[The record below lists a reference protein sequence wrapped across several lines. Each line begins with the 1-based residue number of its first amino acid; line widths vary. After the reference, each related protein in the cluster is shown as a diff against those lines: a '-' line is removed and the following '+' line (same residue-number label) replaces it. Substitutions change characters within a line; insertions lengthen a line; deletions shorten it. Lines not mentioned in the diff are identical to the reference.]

1 MTDYNQ
7 VNLHFMS
14 FINLKLDFKF
24 GRLEYI
30 YSQFLYFFMEK
41 FFASNK
47 FIFISILYIFLC
59 NNLYATKYYVDP
71 SSPVSISNGTIT
83 NPWKT
88 ITEVN
93 NGTLNLLPG
102 DSVLFKRGQ
111 SFSGRLIIAA
121 SGTFTKPIVYTS
133 YGTGNMP
140 EFTHSTTDVIS
151 ITNKQNIIIDGFK
164 IIDKTMSITDHSIT
178 AKISYGIVLN
188 NAPYCTISNCEIT
201 LVGVGIA
208 ATEGSDFTTISG
220 NNIYNLRAVR
230 NTIGGDDDYGANAM
244 VIGTSTNKI
253 LNNRFEGCWALSY
266 DYGYDG
272 GAVEFYGSTISDNV
286 ISNNS
291 AINCNGFIEIGSGNY
306 GIATNNLVSYN
317 KIINCGQLGTFH
329 NKLDGFAIRTDNLK
343 FYNNVI
349 VETKKQFSA
358 VSSLFWYAD
367 PTKVDVVIL
376 KNNIIWLTTGENV
389 VNNNQDT
396 LKMVHTNNIYKL
408 RNGILGVKLGAS
420 ELLLGNQKIFVDTTG
435 DPENWDFRTIAGSP
449 AINFGTNVG
458 LTRDFI
464 GNPIVGNPDAGIY
477 EYVTTRS
484 NKFYVDP
491 SSKSTI
497 ADGSIVSPWKTI
509 AQLNTGTTS
518 ITAGDTVFF
527 KRGQLF
533 SGSVVVGGSGTAS
546 QPIVYTAYGTGN
558 MPELTHSTTDVI
570 FILNKQY
577 IVLDGLRVIDKT
589 MDSADHSITA
599 KISYGIIIQ
608 NSPNC
613 TVKNCEITLVGM
625 GIAVMTGSNFTT
637 ITKNKF
643 YNFRSVRNTVGG
655 TDDYG
660 GSAVVLGS
668 ASNEV
673 SYNLIQDCWAKSYDY
688 GFSGGA
694 IKFFNSAVNDN
705 KVIYNTAINCYDFLG
720 IGGTSNGSSL
730 NNLIAYNKI
739 INCGRTAALHNR
751 LGDGSYM
758 NIVNTQFY
766 NNVII
771 ENKIQFNPASAMFWF
786 ADPTKVDVVTLR
798 NNIIWLTTGENFVS
812 NNYDTLKMIHT
823 NNIFKIRNGILGVR
837 LNATELSLPN
847 DQIFADTLGDPLN
860 WDYRLLPGSPGI
872 NFGTNVGF
880 TQDYIGNPII
890 ANPDAGIYEIVALP
904 PTPAGPSKYY
914 VDPSSTSTITNGTI
928 TNPWKTIAQLNAGT
942 ITMVAGDS
950 VFLRRGQTFTGT
962 IIVGGSGT
970 ESKPIVYTSYGT
982 GNIPILTNTTSDVIS
997 IVNRQYIIID
1007 GFKIIDQTM
1016 STTDHSILAKI
1027 SYGIIVDGSP
1037 YCIIRNCDISLI
1049 GIGIALMTGSN
1060 FTTIN
1065 NNNIYN
1071 MRAVVN
1077 TVGGADDYGANSMV
1091 LGSSNNSITNNKI
1104 SDCWATSYDYG
1115 YLGGAIE
1122 LFNSLINNN
1131 KIMYNT
1137 FNNCSGFLELGGE
1150 SAGYAINNLV
1160 AYNKIINCGQ
1170 TATVHNRVDGSF
1182 INVTNLRIFNNVIV
1196 ETKKQFNPVSS
1207 MFWYADPSI
1216 IDIVILRNNI
1226 IWLTTGENVVNNN
1239 LDTTKL
1245 VHVNNIYK
1253 LVGGNLGVN
1262 LNSNELLLGNTSI
1275 FTDTSGDP
1283 INWNFNTS
1291 LSSPAI
1297 NFGEDVGLIRDFI
1310 GNPIIGRPDAGIF
1323 ENPTE
1328 NNIQPLVA
1336 TLLADSIKC
1345 NGSVVSVSVRATG
1358 GIAPYTGTGLFIV
1371 PAGTYTYI
1379 ITDAVGKKDTVSI
1392 TLTQPNKLILNITA
1406 GIAKSI
1412 LDTTRIT
1419 ATTSGGVFP
1428 YTYRLNE
1435 GTYQSSN
1442 IFTNIT
1448 PATYNITVK
1457 DANTCTLSD
1466 SIKVNYSNTPTPI
1479 LEATIQYNPIKCY
1492 GGTTIVTISAT
1503 GGKAP
1508 YTGTGT
1514 FTVYAGIYS
1523 QIVTD
1528 ALGVKDT
1535 INVTITQPTQLKL
1548 SITSGLITSS
1558 NSTTY
1563 ISSTASGGTS
1573 PYSYQLNSG
1582 LFQASGNFYNVYA
1595 GTYTVTVKD
1604 ANTCSLS
1611 QSITIIATNTTP
1623 EINKRLLIYVYPNPT
1638 TNYFTVSTLKYKGS
1652 FVTINLKVY
1661 NLFGQIVYTAQGM
1674 SNVNYTFGSSFL
1686 SGTYTLVAV
1695 VDGTVQAVQLIKL

>member
-1 MTDYNQ
+1 MKSSST
-7 VNLHFMS
+7 F
-14 FINLKLDFKF
+14 
-24 GRLEYI
+24 
-30 YSQFLYFFMEK
+30 
-41 FFASNK
+41 NK
-47 FIFISILYIFLC
+47 IIFLSTIYTFIC
-59 NNLYATKYYVDP
+59 TNAWATKYYVDP
-71 SSPVSISNGTIT
+71 SSTVSISNGTIT

-93 NGTLNLLPG
+93 NGTIGLLPG
-102 DSVLFKRGQ
+102 DSILFKRGQ
-111 SFSGRLIIAA
+111 SFSGRLIISS
-121 SGTFTKPIVYTS
+121 SGSFLKPIVYAS

-151 ITNKQNIIIDGFK
+151 ITNKQNIVIDGFK

-178 AKISYGIVLN
+178 ATISYGIVLN
-188 NAPYCTISNCEIT
+188 NSPYCTIRNCEIT

-208 ATEGSDFTTISG
+208 ATEGSDFSTISG

-230 NTIGGDDDYGANAM
+230 NTIGGNDDYGANAM
-244 VIGTSTNKI
+244 VIGTSSNKI

-272 GAVEFYGSTISDNV
+272 GAVEFYGSTISDNI

-306 GIATNNLVSYN
+306 GIATNNLFSYN

-329 NKLDGFAIRTDNLK
+329 NKLDGFAIRTDNLQ

-349 VETKKQFSA
+349 IETKKQFSQ

-367 PTKVDVVIL
+367 PTKIDVVIL
-376 KNNIIWLTTGENV
+376 KNNIIWMTTGENV

-396 LKMVHTNNIYKL
+396 LKMIHTNNIYKL
-408 RNGILGVKLGAS
+408 RNGILGVRLDAT

-435 DPENWDFRTIAGSP
+435 DPEYWDFRPIAGSP
-449 AINFGTNVG
+449 AINFGANLG
-458 LTRDFI
+458 LTSDFI

-477 EYVTTRS
+477 EYISTRS
-484 NKFYVDP
+484 NKYYVDP

-509 AQLNTGTTS
+509 AQLNSGTTS
-518 ITAGDTVFF
+518 IAAGDSVFF

-533 SGSVVVGGSGTAS
+533 SGSIIVGGSGTAS
-546 QPIVYTAYGTGN
+546 QPIVYTAYGTGD
-558 MPELTHSTTDVI
+558 MPELTHTTTDVI

-589 MDSADHSITA
+589 MDSLDHSITA

-608 NSPNC
+608 NSPYC

-660 GSAVVLGS
+660 GSAMVLGS

-673 SYNLIQDCWAKSYDY
+673 SYNTIQDCWAKSYDY

-705 KVIYNTAINCYDFLG
+705 RVIYNTAINCYDFLG
-720 IGGTSNGSSL
+720 IGGTSNGSSI
-730 NNLIAYNKI
+730 NNIIAYNKI

-758 NIVNTQFY
+758 NIVNTQFF

-771 ENKIQFNPASAMFWF
+771 ENKMQFNPASAMFWF
-786 ADPTKVDVVTLR
+786 ADPTKADVVTLR

-812 NNYDTLKMIHT
+812 NNYDTLKMIHS
-823 NNIFKIRNGILGVR
+823 NNIFKIRTGILGVS
-837 LNATELSLPN
+837 LNTTELSLPN
-847 DQIFADTLGDPLN
+847 AQIFVDTLGDALN
-860 WDYRLLPGSPGI
+860 WDYRLLPGSPGVD
-872 NFGTNVGF
+872 FGTNVGF
-880 TQDYIGNPII
+880 IQDYIGNPII
-890 ANPDAGIYEIVALP
+890 GNPDAGIYETIATPPLP
-904 PTPAGPSKYY
+904 SSPSKYY
-914 VDPSSTSTITNGTI
+914 VDPSSTSAITNGTI

-942 ITMVAGDS
+942 TSMVAGDS
-950 VFLRRGQTFTGT
+950 VFFKRGQVFTGN

-970 ESKPIVYTSYGT
+970 QLKPIVYTPYGL
-982 GNIPILTNTTSDVIS
+982 GNSPILTNTTSDIMS

-1007 GFKIIDQTM
+1007 GFKFTDQTM
-1016 STTDHSILAKI
+1016 NTTDHSILAKI
-1027 SYGIIVDGSP
+1027 SYGIIVEGSP
-1037 YCIIRNCDISLI
+1037 YCTIRNCDISLL

-1060 FTTIN
+1060 FTTVSK
-1065 NNNIYN
+1065 NNIYN

-1091 LGSSNNSITNNKI
+1091 LGSSNNIISDNNI

-1122 LFNSLINNN
+1122 IFNSLINNN
-1131 KIMYNT
+1131 KILYNT

-1170 TATVHNRVDGSF
+1170 TATIHNRIDGSF
-1182 INVTNLRIFNNVIV
+1182 INVTNLRLFNNVIV
-1196 ETKKQFNPVSS
+1196 ETKRQFNPVSS
-1207 MFWYADPSI
+1207 MFWYADPTI
-1216 IDIVILRNNI
+1216 MDVVILRNNI
-1226 IWLTTGENVVNNN
+1226 IWLSTGENVVNNN

-1253 LVGGNLGVN
+1253 LVGGTLGVN
-1262 LNSNELLLGNTSI
+1262 LNTSELLEGNTPI
-1275 FTDTSGDP
+1275 FMDTTGDP
-1283 INWNFNTS
+1283 INWNYNTS
-1291 LSSPAI
+1291 LTSPAI

-1310 GNPIIGRPDAGIF
+1310 ANPIIGRPDAGIL

-1345 NGSVVSVSVRATG
+1345 NGGVVSVSIRATG
-1358 GIAPYTGTGLFIV
+1358 GVLPYTGIGTYIV
-1371 PAGTYTYI
+1371 GAGTYTYI
-1379 ITDAVGKKDTVSI
+1379 VTDAVGKKDTMNI
-1392 TLTQPNKLILNITA
+1392 TLSQPNKLTLNVVA
-1406 GIAKSI
+1406 GIATSI
-1412 LDTTRIT
+1412 TDTTRIT
-1419 ATTSGGVFP
+1419 ATATGGILP
-1428 YTYRLNE
+1428 YSFRLNE
-1435 GTYQSSN
+1435 GAYQAST

-1448 PATYNITVK
+1448 PATYNVTVK
-1457 DANTCTLSD
+1457 DANSCLVSD
-1466 SIKVNYSNTPTPI
+1466 SIKVTYSITPTPI
-1479 LEATIQYNPIKCY
+1479 LEASIQYNPIKCF
-1492 GGTTIVTISAT
+1492 GGTTMVTISAS

-1508 YTGTGT
+1508 YTGIGN
-1514 FTVYAGIYS
+1514 FTVYAGVYS

-1528 ALGVKDT
+1528 ALGAKDT

-1548 SITSGLITSS
+1548 NITSGLITSA
-1558 NSTTY
+1558 NATTN
-1563 ISSTASGGTS
+1563 ISAIATGGTT
-1573 PYSYQLNSG
+1573 PYSYQLNTGS
-1582 LFQASGNFYNVYA
+1582 FQASGNFYNVYA
-1595 GTYTVTVKD
+1595 GTYNITVKD
-1604 ANTCSLS
+1604 VNACTLT
-1611 QSITIIATNTTP
+1611 QSITIISTNTTP
-1623 EINKRLLIYVYPNPT
+1623 DVNKRLLIYVYPNPT
-1638 TNYFTVSTLKYKGS
+1638 TNYFTVSPLKYRGIY
-1652 FVTINLKVY
+1652 VTMNLKVY
-1661 NLFGQIVYTAQGM
+1661 NIFGQIVYTAQGM
-1674 SNVNYTFGSSFL
+1674 SNVNYTFGTGFS
-1686 SGTYTLVAV
+1686 SGTYTLVAT
-1695 VDGTVQAVQLIKL
+1695 VDGTIQAVQLIKL